1 MPLSNASLTAE
12 RADSAHASAEVSGYP
27 LFDWLRFVL
36 ASVVALGH
44 AELITHSEITGN
56 LAVQVFFSL
65 SGWLIG
71 GILLNSRIEQLPK
84 FFFNRATRI
93 WIPYFFAVTALYT
106 LSALRE
112 PVTMRWLEFL
122 YYDVTFT
129 HNWFSLR
136 PDATLA
142 LSEMPLKGTGNGFWS
157 ISVEEQF
164 YLIAPLIIVTTRFGR
179 SSLLWIIISITLW
192 TFQLTDFAS
201 ISLGVLAAT
210 TQSLQRDWHLRPW
223 VIMILIGA
231 CAMSLA
237 ALTTIS
243 YALGAPLFAIT
254 VVLLCARPGCRQ
266 SIGMF
271 AGAIS
276 YPMYLNHWMGAFLVH
291 GIAKRVD
298 WLSQPASGLL
308 SYALGVAAGALA
320 YVMIDR
326 IVMARRSRYYSPVV
340 GMASAALAYS
350 LVLLG
355 VFGGLALAK

>member
-1 MPLSNASLTAE
+1 LSSV
-12 RADSAHASAEVSGYP
+12 SASAVRIDSGSVETAKLAGYP

-44 AELITHSEITGN
+44 AGLITHTTIAGN

-71 GILLNSRIEQLPK
+71 GILLNSRFEQLPR

-93 WIPYFFAVTALYT
+93 WLPYFFAVGALYA
-106 LSALRE
+106 LSTARE
-112 PVTMRWLEFL
+112 PVSVRWLEFL

-129 HNWFSLR
+129 HNWFTLR

-164 YLIAPLIIVTTRFGR
+164 YLVAPLMIVAVKFGR
-179 SSLLWIIISITLW
+179 SPLLWVLIAALLW
-192 TFQLTDFAS
+192 FFQLTDFAS

-210 TQSLQRDWHLRPW
+210 TQRRHGNLHLRTWPI
-223 VIMILIGA
+223 VVLIGI
-231 CAMSLA
+231 CLMSFLA
-237 ALTTIS
+237 LANIS
-243 YALGAPLFAIT
+243 YALGAPFFAIS
-254 VVLLCARPGCRQ
+254 VVLLCARPGYRD

-276 YPMYLNHWMGAFLVH
+276 YPMYLNHWMGAFLVN

-298 WLSQPASGLL
+298 WLPQTATGLL
-308 SYALGVAAGALA
+308 SYALGVAAGILA
-320 YVMIDR
+320 YLMVDR
-326 IVMARRSRYYSPVV
+326 IVLAKRDKFYSPQL
-340 GMASAALAYS
+340 GKMLATVAYA
-350 LVLLG
+350 LVLVG
-355 VFGGLALAK
+355 IVGGLVVAK